1 MPISKWKGQ
10 TSHEYNALSR
20 SIKITVLLCST
31 IGRATSQVVTPLEP
45 GRIPRRIVLGEGL
58 SEEIGWRRGISI
70 GIRLE
75 SLGKIRSTIEVTA
88 LLLLGL
94 WAKHRPF
101 YRRNISPESTCLPI
115 GLGVWTYVCLEVA
128 SSVRAKDL
136 ICQILRKK

>member
-31 IGRATSQVVTPLEP
+31 IGRATNQVVT
-45 GRIPRRIVLGEGL
+45 GRIPHRIVLGEGL

-115 GLGVWTYVCLEVA
+115 GLG
-128 SSVRAKDL
+128 
-136 ICQILRKK
+136 